1 MDMLFIWLGI
11 LSAVTFVLS
20 LLLLPWFVSRIPVD
34 YFTRPRDPHAW
45 HIMLQPHTIVRNLLG
60 LPVLLAG
67 VAMLVLPGQGI
78 LTILIGLGIMN
89 FPGKFALERW
99 FIERKGVLTAINWI
113 RQKTKH
119 PPLQL

>member
-1 MDMLFIWLGI
+1 MLFIWLGI

-34 YFTRPRDPHAW
+34 YFTRQRDPHAW

-89 FPGKFALERW
+89 FPGKFAIERW
-99 FIERKGVLTAINWI
+99 FVERKGVLIAINWI

-119 PPLQL
+119 PPLQI

>member
-1 MDMLFIWLGI
+1 MLFIWLGI